1 MNPLWPGNLCQGIF
15 VVADV
20 VVVVVVVAAAA
31 AWAGAGAGAGAGTG
45 ARAGVELVEVGAE
58 DELVGIGAPVG
69 AFP

>member
-31 AWAGAGAGAGAGTG
+31 AWAG
-45 ARAGVELVEVGAE
+45 VELVEVGTE